1 MTTPTRRRKKAA
13 PKTFK
18 AAYDI
23 LKTNA
28 TELQQQDEPDIDNL
42 MTTVEES
49 IAAYRICETRINA
62 VQQALDAAFAE
73 EKSTSSTDSQVI
85 QAHQLQRLGV
95 DRQDTCHY

>member
-1 MTTPTRRRKKAA
+1 MTTSTNAPIRKRKKAA

-28 TELQQQDEPDIDNL
+28 AELQQQDEPDIDNL

-49 IAAYRICETRINA
+49 IAAYRVCETRINA
-62 VQQALDAAFAE
+62 IQQALDAAFADKE
-73 EKSTSSTDSQVI
+73 STKSN
-85 QAHQLQRLGV
+85 L
-95 DRQDTCHY
+95 

>member
-1 MTTPTRRRKKAA
+1 MTTPTRRRKKAT

-28 TELQQQDEPDIDNL
+28 AELQQQDEPDIDNL

-49 IAAYRICETRINA
+49 IAAYRVCETRINA
-62 VQQALDAAFAE
+62 QALDAAFAE
-73 EKSTSSTDSQVI
+73 EEPTISIDS
-85 QAHQLQRLGV
+85 
-95 DRQDTCHY
+95 

>member
-1 MTTPTRRRKKAA
+1 MTDISNASTRKRKKAA

-28 TELQQQDEPDIDNL
+28 AELQQQDEPDIDNL

-49 IAAYRICETRINA
+49 IAAYRVCETRINA
-62 VQQALDAAFAE
+62 IQQALDAAFADKE
-73 EKSTSSTDSQVI
+73 STNSN
-85 QAHQLQRLGV
+85 L
-95 DRQDTCHY
+95 

>member
-1 MTTPTRRRKKAA
+1 MSTAPTRKRKKAA

-28 TELQQQDEPDIDNL
+28 AELQQQDEPDIDNL

-49 IAAYRICETRINA
+49 ITAYRVCETRINA
-62 VQQALDAAFAE
+62 VQRALDAAFSE
-73 EKSTSSTDSQVI
+73 EDSTTIEDSN
-85 QAHQLQRLGV
+85 AN
-95 DRQDTCHY
+95 

>member
-1 MTTPTRRRKKAA
+1 MSTPTRKRKKAA
-13 PKTFK
+13 PKNFK

-28 TELQQQDEPDIDNL
+28 AELQQQDEPDIDNL

-62 VQQALDAAFAE
+62 VQQALDAAFSE
-73 EKSTSSTDSQVI
+73 ENKTVASES
-85 QAHQLQRLGV
+85 
-95 DRQDTCHY
+95 

>member
-1 MTTPTRRRKKAA
+1 MTISTTAPTRKRKKAA

-28 TELQQQDEPDIDNL
+28 AELQQQDEPDIDNL

-49 IAAYRICETRINA
+49 IAAYRVCETRINA
-62 VQQALDAAFAE
+62 IQQALDAAFADKE
-73 EKSTSSTDSQVI
+73 STDRD
-85 QAHQLQRLGV
+85 L
-95 DRQDTCHY
+95 

>member
-1 MTTPTRRRKKAA
+1 MSTPTRKRKKAA

-28 TELQQQDEPDIDNL
+28 AQLQQQDEPDIDNL

-49 IAAYRICETRINA
+49 IAAYRICETRIKA
-62 VQQALDAAFAE
+62 GQQALDAAFAE
-73 EKSTSSTDSQVI
+73 EDKTENTHS
-85 QAHQLQRLGV
+85 
-95 DRQDTCHY
+95 

>member
-1 MTTPTRRRKKAA
+1 MTDISNPQTRKRKKAA

-28 TELQQQDEPDIDNL
+28 AELQQQDEPDIDNL

-49 IAAYRICETRINA
+49 IAAYRVCETRINA
-62 VQQALDAAFAE
+62 IQQALDAAFADKE
-73 EKSTSSTDSQVI
+73 STNTN
-85 QAHQLQRLGV
+85 L
-95 DRQDTCHY
+95 

>member
-1 MTTPTRRRKKAA
+1 MATSTRRRKKPA

-28 TELQQQDEPDIDNL
+28 ANLQQQDEPDIDNL

-49 IAAYRICETRINA
+49 IAAYKVCQSRITA
-62 VQQALDAAFAE
+62 VEEALAAAFAE
-73 EKSTSSTDSQVI
+73 QPNAKDKSAKNPAQEADATNPNAD
-85 QAHQLQRLGV
+85 
-95 DRQDTCHY
+95 

>member
-1 MTTPTRRRKKAA
+1 MSTPTRKRKKAA

-28 TELQQQDEPDIDNL
+28 AELQQQDEPDIDNL

-49 IAAYRICETRINA
+49 IAAYRLCETRIHA
-62 VQQALDAAFAE
+62 VQQALDATFSE
-73 EKSTSSTDSQVI
+73 EDKAVASES
-85 QAHQLQRLGV
+85 
-95 DRQDTCHY
+95 

>member
-1 MTTPTRRRKKAA
+1 MTTTHKRKKAA

-28 TELQQQDEPDIDNL
+28 ADLQAQDEPDIDNL

-49 IAAYRICETRINA
+49 IAAFRVCETRINA
-62 VQQALDAAFAE
+62 IQQALDAAFAYEKVVNSE
-73 EKSTSSTDSQVI
+73 E
-85 QAHQLQRLGV
+85 
-95 DRQDTCHY
+95 